1 MINTTY
7 TYVRSNFYA
16 IFSPEAKRKIEKS
29 QAEIQQRLELERQA
43 KEAAKRAK
51 QEEERQARLEAD
63 RMERLKF
70 LGSFFVVYS
79 DLLNFENDP
88 FQSVKKNA
96 KLQRNVNG

>member
-70 LGSFFVVYS
+70 LGSKFLVYS
-79 DLLNFENDP
+79 SLQKILKMIP
-88 FQSVKKNA
+88 FKASK
-96 KLQRNVNG
+96 RTRSCRGT